1 MAGHGLSRLQNST
14 ESLEAVSITL
24 TGRAVSGRKPLVRR
38 MQIRLSIVVPVYRSE
53 KTLTAL
59 VEEIAKSTD
68 ALGLSDQFEMLLVN
82 DGSPDNSWQVI
93 SRLAKEYGF
102 LKGISLRKN
111 FGQHSAI
118 MAGLHYCHGEMVIIM
133 DDDLQHPPEEIGK
146 LLSAIDAGFDVCY
159 VRYQGRQHAS
169 WKILGSRFNDWV
181 ATWLLGKPKGLYLSS
196 FKAMRGEVAQEV
208 IKYDGPYAYLDG
220 LILDVTRSIA
230 VVDIHHR
237 ARREGKGNYNLT
249 RSISLWLRMA
259 TNFSVFP
266 LRFATVLGF
275 GLSIVSFIVITAVL
289 VQRLRHPDWPVGW
302 ASLLAAVLF
311 VGGVQ
316 TFCIG
321 VVGEY
326 IGRAYLRINGKPQ
339 FVVGA
344 VTPNAARRQ

>member
-1 MAGHGLSRLQNST
+1 MLP
-14 ESLEAVSITL
+14 E
-24 TGRAVSGRKPLVRR
+24 LV
-38 MQIRLSIVVPVYRSE
+38 
-53 KTLTAL
+53 A
-59 VEEIAKSTD
+59 EIAKSTD
-68 ALGLSDQFEMLLVN
+68 ALGLCNQFELVLVN
-82 DGSPDNSWQVI
+82 DGSPDDSWQVI
-93 SRLAKEYGF
+93 AKLAEEYEF
-102 LKGISLRKN
+102 LVGVSLRKN

-118 MAGLHYCHGEMVIIM
+118 MAGLHYAHGEIVIVM

-146 LLSAIDAGFDVCY
+146 LLEAIDVGFDVCY
-159 VRYQGRQHAS
+159 VRYQGRQHAL
-169 WKILGSRFNDWV
+169 WKVLGSWFNDLV

-196 FKAMRGEVAQEV
+196 FKALREAVVQEV

-220 LILDVTRSIA
+220 LILDVTRSIT
-230 VVDIHHR
+230 VVDIRHR
-237 ARREGKGNYNLT
+237 ARREGKGNYNLR

-266 LRFATVLGF
+266 LRFATMLGL
-275 GLSIVSFIVITAVL
+275 GLSLVSLIVIAVVL

-302 ASLLAAVLF
+302 ASLLGAILF

-326 IGRAYLRINGKPQ
+326 LGRAYLRINGKPQ

-344 VTPNAARRQ
+344 LTPNAALRQ